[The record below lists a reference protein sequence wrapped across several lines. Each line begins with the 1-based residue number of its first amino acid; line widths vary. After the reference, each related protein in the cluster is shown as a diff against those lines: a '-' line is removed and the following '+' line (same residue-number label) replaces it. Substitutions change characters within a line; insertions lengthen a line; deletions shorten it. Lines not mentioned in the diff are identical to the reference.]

1 MRHAIFIALVG
12 TTLVAGA
19 AAGDSG
25 LLVESYGKLLFVRAD
40 GTGRVLSDSTN
51 SAALSP
57 DGQTVAF
64 TTSSQVLSI
73 MSVAG
78 GPTKQ
83 IVKLPAGSHFG
94 QIGWMKDGRSLL
106 YEGEGGHLFI
116 ILTSQD
122 GSIPRD
128 LGPWYQGFSV
138 SPDGSAVVHAVNSP
152 VSGLEVLDIPTGR
165 RTLIHKTGKVVWNA
179 KFAPDGQ
186 WIAYEMTFRDPPRT
200 KNDEPDCTPPSIGL
214 RLYSMRTKADVAVT
228 ISAAPRD
235 WNNVKSFDWSPDS
248 KRLAL
253 TAGTTDCD
261 YPGSANGVFMTS
273 VDQKAQIRVSAGEMS
288 LEPVFSPDGTA
299 LVFVDFSDPP
309 AKLIRYDIATRN
321 RTVFRR
327 GSETDN
333 SYHLLDWK

>member
-25 LLVESYGKLLFVRAD
+25 LLLESYGKLMLVRPD
-40 GTGRVLSDSTN
+40 GAELVLRDSTN

-57 DGQTVAF
+57 DGQTLAF

-78 GPTKQ
+78 GPPKQ
-83 IVKLPAGSHFG
+83 MMKLPAGSHFG

-128 LGPWYQGFSV
+128 LGPWYQGFSD

-165 RTLIHKTGKVVWNA
+165 RTMIHVTVQVVGNA
-179 KFAPDGQ
+179 KFSPDGQ
-186 WIAYEMTFRDPPRT
+186 WIAYEMTFRAPPRT

-214 RLYSMRTKADVAVT
+214 RLYSVRTK
-228 ISAAPRD
+228 
-235 WNNVKSFDWSPDS
+235 DS
-248 KRLAL
+248 
-253 TAGTTDCD
+253 
-261 YPGSANGVFMTS
+261 M
-273 VDQKAQIRVSAGEMS
+273 
-288 LEPVFSPDGTA
+288 
-299 LVFVDFSDPP
+299 
-309 AKLIRYDIATRN
+309 
-321 RTVFRR
+321 
-327 GSETDN
+327 
-333 SYHLLDWK
+333 